1 MAMGC
6 GAHMSELRR
15 TKAGPFDESSIVTLH
30 DLTDAYWYYKNEGNE
45 KYLRHVVQPVENAVK
60 HLPKVWVLDTSVNA
74 VCHGADL
81 AVPGIS
87 KLNSGIEEGDIVAIM
102 TLKDELVALGDAK
115 MTSKDIMQN
124 EKGIAMKTRKVFMEP
139 GTYPKVQR
147 KEG

>member
-1 MAMGC
+1 
-6 GAHMSELRR
+6 
-15 TKAGPFDESSIVTLH
+15 VTLH